1 MYGPGMFSIL
11 VGQCLFVA
19 ALAGLKVLSGVGSM
33 AAACWRWM
41 VGSAE
46 VVCAVADAPQS
57 RERPDPRQASRRGRI
72 RKEVKRKRREDQADV
87 AAVAGGPLAFH
98 MAWRITP
105 SLRATATLARL
116 NPDALASRSPQAFK
130 VENLFPRV
138 GMTFAAS

>member
-1 MYGPGMFSIL
+1 MFSIR

-57 RERPDPRQASRRGRI
+57 RERPDLRQASRRGRCHVV
-72 RKEVKRKRREDQADV
+72 ERRRDELHI
-87 AAVAGGPLAFH
+87 G
-98 MAWRITP
+98 
-105 SLRATATLARL
+105 
-116 NPDALASRSPQAFK
+116 
-130 VENLFPRV
+130 
-138 GMTFAAS
+138 